1 MSLQTQYC
9 YYNKSMKKNVLINLR
24 VEQDLKER
32 FQEIAESNGYT
43 MSDLLTA
50 SMKEIVRKGTIPIYL
65 SSKLPKKDHKI
76 LSIQDIKIAV
86 CNILVT
92 KTYKNGINSIS
103 IFGSYATGEMTPQ
116 SDIDLLIDINPD
128 MPIGLFDLADFKGSV
143 EKNLGKS
150 VDIASNSSLMDRDF
164 MSIVRREKIVIYE
177 KQ

>member
-1 MSLQTQYC
+1 MSLQKYYS
-9 YYNKSMKKNVLINLR
+9 YYNKSMKKNILINLR

-50 SMKEIVRKGTIPIYL
+50 SMREIVRKGSIPIYL

-92 KTYKNGINSIS
+92 KPYKNGINSIS

-116 SDIDLLIDINPD
+116 SDIDLLIDTNPKESFS
-128 MPIGLFDLADFKGSV
+128 LFDLANFKNSL
-143 EKNLGKS
+143 ENILGKS
-150 VDIASNSSLMDRDF
+150 VDIASNSSLADSDF
-164 MSIVRREKIVIYE
+164 MRIVRREKIVIYE